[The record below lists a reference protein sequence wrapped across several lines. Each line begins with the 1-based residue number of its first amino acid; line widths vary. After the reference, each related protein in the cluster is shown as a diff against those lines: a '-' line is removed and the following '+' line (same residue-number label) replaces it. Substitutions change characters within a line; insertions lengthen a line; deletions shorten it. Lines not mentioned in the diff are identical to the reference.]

1 MYTIGKG
8 SRKTQA
14 EIICRTEG
22 TPAPDNYHVDVKGS
36 SSHRTS
42 PKHSIK
48 KEKRLKEIKD
58 ISPGPATYES
68 IENPSQMNLGME
80 FPKSPVRNKYT
91 TKVPGVGEYQLQKAE
106 RSRSKN
112 PISYSIGKMKP
123 YEILTP
129 GGH

>member
-91 TKVPGVGEYQLQKAE
+91 TNSLALGNTSYKRQKGQDLRIQSA
-106 RSRSKN
+106 
-112 PISYSIGKMKP
+112 
-123 YEILTP
+123 IL
-129 GGH
+129 